1 MMPLKRR
8 HAREWTVQM
17 LVAADFNPDI
27 DMTAM
32 GPSLW
37 DEIAEGLDAGEDESK
52 LARQLREVPASAE
65 GNLVAKLK
73 FFAEERVVGV
83 LKNCEK
89 LDEALIPLLREDWT
103 FDRLGMVER
112 AVLRLAA
119 WEMMYSDV
127 PAPIVINE
135 AIDLANWFGAPRS
148 RSLVNGILDA
158 LRRKVRP
165 DQK

>member
-8 HAREWTVQM
+8 HAREWAVQM
-17 LVAADFNPDI
+17 LVAADFNPEI
-27 DMTAM
+27 DMTEM
-32 GPSLW
+32 VPSLW
-37 DEIAEGLDAGEDESK
+37 EEIAEGLGESEDDKK
-52 LARQLREVPASAE
+52 LANQLRKVAASGD
-65 GNLVAKLK
+65 GNLIAKLK
-73 FFAEERVVGV
+73 FFAEERVLGV
-83 LKNCEK
+83 LKNCAK
-89 LDEALIPLLREDWT
+89 LDEALIPLLREDWS

-135 AIDLANWFGAPRS
+135 AIDLANWFGTPRS
-148 RSLVNGILDA
+148 RSLINGILDA

-165 DQK
+165 E